1 MRQYELIAL
10 GMLLAS
16 ITTSAWAQDAI
27 VQQKPVE
34 KNQPIAGGDK
44 ANAKGKQ
51 ATAATITDKSSDTT
65 ITDPANPAAQ
75 ANVAKP

>member
-10 GMLLAS
+10 GMLLAG
-16 ITTSAWAQDAI
+16 ITTSARAQDAM

-44 ANAKGKQ
+44 ADAKSKQ
-51 ATAATITDKSSDTT
+51 ATGATITDKSSDAT
-65 ITDPANPAAQ
+65 ITDPANPAAH
-75 ANVAKP
+75 ANVTKP